1 MLVKKKRNGKS
12 FQSIKVLPTH
22 QKSLD
27 VKNLRAAFI
36 SQFMASSLD
45 LTYIPP
51 DPSQYA
57 WELVDSQWEPMGYGG
72 NPLRISDKIN
82 SNFQDESE
90 EIDIFELSKGDAF
103 SDCDVY
109 DSEYVLSDEECLSHS
124 KS

>member
-51 DPSQYA
+51 DQSQYA

-72 NPLRISDKIN
+72 NPLRISD
-82 SNFQDESE
+82 
-90 EIDIFELSKGDAF
+90 
-103 SDCDVY
+103 
-109 DSEYVLSDEECLSHS
+109 
-124 KS
+124 

>member
-1 MLVKKKRNGKS
+1 M
-12 FQSIKVLPTH
+12 PTH

-36 SQFMASSLD
+36 SQFMARSLD